1 MSTSSPIELSV
12 EERDRE
18 ISRMDTQVRGRVRKN
33 VKHNMKIVIRG
44 DRGTGKTSLWRR
56 FQGLSYSSTVLSY
69 FIVINQIIIII
80 LSIRIS
86 VMKWYL
92 FLGNCCHNHLQSL
105 SSYLFPLYSGV
116 IINVRRHLCLQ
127 K

>member
-1 MSTSSPIELSV
+1 MGNEVSTSSPIELSV

-56 FQGLSYSSTVLSY
+56 FQGLSYSSTV
-69 FIVINQIIIII
+69 I
-80 LSIRIS
+80 
-86 VMKWYL
+86 
-92 FLGNCCHNHLQSL
+92 FLLH
-105 SSYLFPLYSGV
+105 
-116 IINVRRHLCLQ
+116 RHLSNYHYDS
-127 K
+127 